1 MNEPVACVG
10 EELPI
15 ADDLAAQISA
25 GKMLRAA
32 RLAQGL
38 HIAALA
44 VSLKVPVRK
53 LEALEADQFDLL
65 PDTVFV
71 RALAAS
77 VCRTLKIDPVP
88 VLDRLPYSNAPHLK
102 ADESGINV
110 AFRAAGN
117 GAGMS
122 FRDQISKP
130 AMLAV
135 LLLIIGVVVL
145 LFFPVTP
152 ATKLAQTPKSQFN
165 AGSMPL
171 SEAASAPAIVEN
183 PLVAEGLTTTPAAN
197 LALASSEVLL
207 TAKPMTPT
215 SSAPL
220 FGQAS
225 ALVSVAPT
233 GSAATSGLL
242 VIKARGP
249 SWVEVVDANKVVQ
262 IRKTLSSGEV
272 VAASGVTPL
281 SVVVGRADSIE
292 VHVRGKPFDLNGFA
306 KDNVARFQVR

>member
-1 MNEPVACVG
+1 MNEPVAAVG

-110 AFRAAGN
+110 AFRAVGN

-152 ATKLAQTPKSQFN
+152 ATKLAQTPKSQLN
-165 AGSMPL
+165 AGSLPL
-171 SEAASAPAIVEN
+171 SEAAPAPAIVQN

-220 FGQAS
+220 FGQGS

-262 IRKTLSSGEV
+262 IRKTLGSGEV